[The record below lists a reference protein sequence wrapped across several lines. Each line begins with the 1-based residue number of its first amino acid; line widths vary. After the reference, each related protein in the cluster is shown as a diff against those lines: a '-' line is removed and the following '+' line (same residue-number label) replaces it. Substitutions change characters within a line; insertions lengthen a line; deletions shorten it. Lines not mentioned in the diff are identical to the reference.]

1 MNKFLLVDLDS
12 EMATV
17 LTAIGKN
24 PSIRSLYLIKSF
36 QGVKP
41 KHIPTIMDALV
52 NLIQKDDF
60 LMTELYL
67 SENKLKTD
75 IHNFINALGSNQHLQ
90 VLDISNNM
98 MGDIGARLLAKALQI
113 NNKLKTIIMD
123 RNLITLQGYSDIVYA
138 LENNYSLRHI
148 PFPLFDIAPS
158 LKNHPD
164 KADSIM
170 RKMQEYLHRNG
181 SGVKRQPGQGFR
193 LQQGFLFSA
202 THQLIDKLVTETQET
217 ISMQATENSG
227 VQRLL
232 EDAENCKQLLPKLQ
246 DSVRC
251 DPHPIEM
258 RLNKMTHEL
267 THNVKTYL
275 EVSF

>member
-1 MNKFLLVDLDS
+1 MG
-12 EMATV
+12 TV

-41 KHIPTIMDALV
+41 KHIPTIMDSLV

-60 LMTELYL
+60 MLAELYL
-67 SENKLKTD
+67 SENKLKSD

-158 LKNHPD
+158 LKNHPE
-164 KADSIM
+164 KADAIM

-193 LQQGFLFSA
+193 WATNFHSHSAHFYIFLNLGYSKDSSSR
-202 THQLIDKLVTETQET
+202 QLISSST
-217 ISMQATENSG
+217 NS
-227 VQRLL
+227 
-232 EDAENCKQLLPKLQ
+232 
-246 DSVRC
+246 
-251 DPHPIEM
+251 
-258 RLNKMTHEL
+258 
-267 THNVKTYL
+267 
-275 EVSF
+275 